1 MASDPLGISFSPF
14 NPQQQQGGAGGT
26 AAPTPQDAIRI
37 LSFRP
42 RARWAPRVR
51 FLARCSMRLVG
62 ARSDRPAGT
71 WNSCSRFSSARNGR
85 GLMNGG
91 VGGLPE
97 TPQPGP
103 GLPWETQTGPTTA
116 PLPGVRPG
124 TGTERGTPTPPP
136 APFGGNETMPWDGP
150 TMPERRI
157 ASSSD
162 MGAQT
167 KTRAATIAEAV
178 PTTAGHWSVCRD

>member
-42 RARWAPRVR
+42 PRT
-51 FLARCSMRLVG
+51 VG
-62 ARSDRPAGT
+62 AASPIPGPLLNAPGGSAFGSAGGNLEQLLAILFGAKRPGI
-71 WNSCSRFSSARNGR
+71 
-85 GLMNGG
+85 MNGG

-150 TMPERRI
+150 TMPERADRF
-157 ASSSD
+157 
-162 MGAQT
+162 
-167 KTRAATIAEAV
+167 KL
-178 PTTAGHWSVCRD
+178 